1 VSPDADGQLI
11 DGVQD
16 RNFHSPS
23 PKTKKV
29 SNLISFFGSIVPTP
43 NELQYSI
50 SKVSSNLSKLL
61 PAERH
66 QVTPIAVV
74 V

>member
-1 VSPDADGQLI
+1 VSPDADGQLV

-23 PKTKKV
+23 PKTKKA
-29 SNLISFFGSIVPTP
+29 SNLISFFDSIVPAP
-43 NELQYSI
+43 NELQY

-66 QVTPIAVV
+66 QVTPIVV
-74 V
+74 VV